1 MKKRFLT
8 LALVLAMCL
17 SLAVPAFAAANS
29 TAKPEDK
36 DPVATESAKPEDKD
50 PEASDSTEPED
61 KDPEA
66 SDSAEPED
74 KDPEASDSAEPEGK
88 DPEPTESTDPV
99 KPAPEFTD
107 VPADI
112 FFEEPVKWALEK
124 DITNGTSA
132 TKFSPA
138 EDCSQVQILTF
149 LFRAAREDGKASSAD
164 DLELAV
170 EWAKEKDII
179 DDTFDGSKPC
189 TRGTAASYIW
199 KAFGTPEVEV
209 NEVLTDVAEA
219 DAVAVSWMLEQKIT
233 NGTSE
238 APFLFSPDQVC
249 NRGEIVTFLYRAYA
263 AEDETP
269 AEG

>member
-170 EWAKEKDII
+170 
-179 DDTFDGSKPC
+179 
-189 TRGTAASYIW
+189 
-199 KAFGTPEVEV
+199 
-209 NEVLTDVAEA
+209 
-219 DAVAVSWMLEQKIT
+219 
-233 NGTSE
+233 
-238 APFLFSPDQVC
+238 
-249 NRGEIVTFLYRAYA
+249 
-263 AEDETP
+263 
-269 AEG
+269 